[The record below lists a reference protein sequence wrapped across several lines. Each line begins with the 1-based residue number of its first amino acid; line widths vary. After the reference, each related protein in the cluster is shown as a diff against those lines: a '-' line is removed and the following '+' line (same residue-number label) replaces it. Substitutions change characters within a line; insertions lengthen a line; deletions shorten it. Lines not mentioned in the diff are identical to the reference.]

1 MLIEILGTGCAKC
14 ELLARHAEEAARSL
28 GLDYRIEKV
37 KEIPDILA
45 RGVMSTPAMAV
56 DGVLK
61 VQGHVPTVR
70 SLAELLKG

>member
-14 ELLARHAEEAARSL
+14 ELLAKHAEEAARSL
-28 GLDYRIEKV
+28 GLDYQMVKV

>member
-1 MLIEILGTGCAKC
+1 MRIEILGTGCAKC
-14 ELLARHAEEAARSL
+14 ELLAKHAEEAARSL
-28 GLDYRIEKV
+28 GADYELVKV
-37 KEIPDILA
+37 KEVADIMA
-45 RGVMSTPAMAV
+45 RGVMSTPALAV

>member
-14 ELLARHAEEAARSL
+14 ELLAKHAEEAARSL
-28 GLDYRIEKV
+28 GLEYRLEKV

-70 SLAELLKG
+70 SLAELLKA

>member
-14 ELLARHAEEAARSL
+14 ELLAKHAEEAARSL

>member
-37 KEIPDILA
+37 KEIPDIMA

-56 DGVLK
+56 DGVIK
-61 VQGHVPTVR
+61 VQGHVPTSR
-70 SLAELLKG
+70 HIEKLLLA

>member
-70 SLAELLKG
+70 SLAELLKA

>member
-14 ELLARHAEEAARSL
+14 ELLAKHAEEAARSL

-37 KEIPDILA
+37 KEIPAILA

-56 DGVLK
+56 DGVIK

-70 SLAELLKG
+70 SLAELLKA

>member
-1 MLIEILGTGCAKC
+1 MKIEILGTGCPKC
-14 ELLARHAEEAARSL
+14 ALLGKHAEEAARSL
-28 GLDYRIEKV
+28 GLDYQLIYI

-56 DGVLK
+56 DGVIK

-70 SLAELLKG
+70 SLAELLKA

>member
-28 GLDYRIEKV
+28 GLDYRLEKV

-56 DGVLK
+56 DGVIK

-70 SLAELLKG
+70 SLAQLLKP

>member
-1 MLIEILGTGCAKC
+1 MLIEVLGTGCAKC

-56 DGVLK
+56 DGVIK